1 MTNDEQTETLVFP
14 LAQPERSSEQL
25 QAPPAAETSGVQ
37 PPDAD
42 EEPRFFAPRRIVAAS
57 NAETAAPPAV
67 EQARPEQPAP
77 APVVRRRLVVSDRA
91 EATPPAA
98 PVAPQRPVV
107 EQPAPQRP
115 VVEPPAPAEPQA
127 KRAAPSPLE
136 HRAAAPSPLANRRPA
151 EQRRA
156 EPRRDQPRPEP
167 QPQPPVVNLA
177 PTADEDSARG
187 VLLEAQTLRREVA
200 KGKVILHDVSLVAR
214 PGEFVAVVGGSGAG
228 KSTLLGALSGYRPAT
243 SGRVL
248 LDGVPLYQHYNELR
262 QLIGYVPQDD
272 IIHREL
278 TVERALTYAAELR
291 LPVEWTPAQR
301 QERVDAVIAELA
313 LKEQRQTVVADLSG
327 GQRKRVSI
335 GVELLTRPRLFFL
348 DEPTSGLDP
357 ATETHMMDLLRGLAN
372 QGRTVLLITH
382 ATQNIHLC
390 DKVLFLARGGRIA
403 FYGPPDEAL
412 TYFGVQHIEQIY
424 DLLQDDRSPEQ
435 WEQQYRES
443 PFYQREIAGRMEH
456 DAATV
461 LAPRSSGRKAAGREE
476 DVRQFKILTRRYAE
490 IVLRDRKNLLILLAQ
505 GPVIA
510 VLMWALFGAGIF
522 TRPSNEWLFVPGI
535 QPIPLTAANSQLVDK
550 VIAQENQQAAQAKA
564 ANQPK
569 PTLVFYSGPNCGPR
583 TLGAAG
589 CDQDGSSGNG
599 NAAKAAQ
606 LMFILAATAVWLG
619 TLNAVRE
626 ISKEDAIYRRERMV
640 SLRVLPYIGSK
651 FAVLLGLVVV
661 QTALLFGV
669 AALHVGFPASA
680 LPGIY
685 LALLFGAA
693 ASVAVALAV
702 SAAVSNPDRAVFAAP
717 LIMLP
722 QIFFAGLLVPVA
734 SLGIAQ
740 PLAAIVTSRWTFEAA
755 SRAADLGNVAAFAPG
770 LPYHTSFE
778 GTMFVGL
785 GAMLLMVVA
794 FGALAV
800 GFQLRKDNR

>member
-1 MTNDEQTETLVFP
+1 MTNEEQTETLVFP
-14 LAQPERSSEQL
+14 LKPPAADPQGQPTL
-25 QAPPAAETSGVQ
+25 ATPPAPPADEE
-37 PPDAD
+37 
-42 EEPRFFAPRRIVAAS
+42 EEPRFFAPRRIVPANHS
-57 NAETAAPPAV
+57 ETAAPPAV
-67 EQARPEQPAP
+67 EPARPEQPAP
-77 APVVRRRLVVSDRA
+77 VMRRRLVVSDRA
-91 EATPPAA
+91 EAAPPVA
-98 PVAPQRPVV
+98 PVAPLQPAVEQPAPQRPVV
-107 EQPAPQRP
+107 EQPAP
-115 VVEPPAPAEPQA
+115 AEQQA

-136 HRAAAPSPLANRRPA
+136 HRAPAPSPLANRRPA
-151 EQRRA
+151 EPRRA
-156 EPRRDQPRPEP
+156 EPRREQPRP
-167 QPQPPVVNLA
+167 QPQPPVVNVA
-177 PTADEDSARG
+177 PAADEENARG

-248 LDGVPLYQHYNELR
+248 LDGVPLYQHYNDLR

-278 TVERALTYAAELR
+278 TVERALGYAAELR

-301 QERVDAVIAELA
+301 QERVDAVIAELG

-403 FYGPPDEAL
+403 FYGAPDEAL

-424 DLLQDDRSPEQ
+424 DLLQDDRSPER

-456 DAATV
+456 DAATA
-461 LAPRSSGRKAAGREE
+461 LAPVATGQKPVGREE

-490 IVLRDRKNLLILLAQ
+490 IVLRDRKNLLILLVQ

-522 TRPSNEWLFVPGI
+522 TRPANEWLLITDVK
-535 QPIPLTAANSQLVDK
+535 QPIPPIQLTAANSQLVDQ
-550 VIAQENQQAAQAKA
+550 ALAAEQQQAAQAKA
-564 ANQPK
+564 EKGPQ
-569 PTLVFYSGPNCGPR
+569 PTLTFYSGADCPNFGRGFDC
-583 TLGAAG
+583 T
-589 CDQDGSSGNG
+589 QDGSSGNG
-599 NAAKAAQ
+599 HAAKAAQ

-740 PLAAIVTSRWTFEAA
+740 PLAAVVTSRWTFEAA
-755 SRAADLGNVAAFAPG
+755 SRAADLANVAAFAPG

-778 GTMFVGL
+778 GSMFTGL
-785 GAMLLMVVA
+785 AAMLLMVLA

-800 GFQLRKDNR
+800 GFQLRKDKR